1 MPAMLATVIAPRT
14 RGFSPN
20 IRPKTAPAKKIKA
33 GATYFPLIIDWY
45 SHCDPWALT
54 PVAKRGS
61 GARINLAA

>member
-20 IRPKTAPAKKIKA
+20 TRPRTAPAKKIKA

-45 SHCDPWALT
+45 STAT
-54 PVAKRGS
+54 R
-61 GARINLAA
+61 NL